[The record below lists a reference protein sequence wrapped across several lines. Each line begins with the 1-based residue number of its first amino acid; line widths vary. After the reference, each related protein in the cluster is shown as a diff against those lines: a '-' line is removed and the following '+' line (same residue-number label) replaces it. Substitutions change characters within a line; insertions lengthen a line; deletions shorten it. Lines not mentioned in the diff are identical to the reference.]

1 MAEVLKE
8 NLSNIQDS
16 AILQK
21 WNLKKGEYILLSAHR
36 EENIDRE
43 ENFFHLMKS
52 VNLMAET
59 YQIPILY
66 SCHPRSAKWI
76 KERGFQ
82 FNKWVIQSKPLG
94 FHDYNYLQA
103 NAYAVISDSGTL
115 PEESSFFLS
124 VGMPFPAV
132 CIRTSTER
140 PEAMEEGNFILAGIT
155 EKQVLQAVRMA
166 VKMNQEKEYGN
177 PVSYYLDE
185 NVSVKV
191 IKIIQSYTSIVDRVV
206 WKKFL

>member
-1 MAEVLKE
+1 M
-8 NLSNIQDS
+8 
-16 AILQK
+16 
-21 WNLKKGEYILLSAHR
+21 
-36 EENIDRE
+36 
-43 ENFFHLMKS
+43 
-52 VNLMAET
+52 
-59 YQIPILY
+59 
-66 SCHPRSAKWI
+66 
-76 KERGFQ
+76 
-82 FNKWVIQSKPLG
+82 IQSKPLG
-94 FHDYNYLQA
+94 FYDYNYLQA
-103 NAYAVISDSGTL
+103 NAYAVVSDSGTL